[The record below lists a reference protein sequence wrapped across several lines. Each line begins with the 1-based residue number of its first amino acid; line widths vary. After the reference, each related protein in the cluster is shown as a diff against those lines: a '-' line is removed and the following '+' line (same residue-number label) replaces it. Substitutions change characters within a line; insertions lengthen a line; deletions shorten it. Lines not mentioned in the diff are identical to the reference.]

1 MKSYREDLNGLLP
14 RAERKAFWR
23 RLHSEDVRRLTIRE
37 AHQLLAWHGLWLD
50 RQALMPQ
57 MPFEAVMRA
66 KRKMQFVCIGK
77 AGAA

>member
-1 MKSYREDLNGLLP
+1 MKDYREDLNGLMP
-14 RAERKAFWR
+14 RVERKAFWQ
-23 RLHSEDVRRLTIRE
+23 RLHREDVRRMTVRE

-66 KRKMQFVCIGK
+66 KNMMLFICRGK